1 VNAAETKFFE
11 IRDSMTM
18 IPAIGVLLNGSCG
31 PLARRAGYG
40 EIDCVLLTYLVGQRH
55 ANHDPYA
62 WGDRTM
68 KVAHDYIARHWGKLA
83 SGAVV
88 DVEYILGET
97 RKPKESEQ

>member
-1 VNAAETKFFE
+1 METKLFE

-18 IPAIGVLLNGSCG
+18 IPAVGVLVNGDSG

-40 EIDCVLLTYLVGQRH
+40 DVDCVLLTYLVGQRP
-55 ANHDPYA
+55 ANYDPYA

-68 KVAHDYIARHWGKLA
+68 TVAHDYIARHWSKLA

-88 DVEYILGET
+88 DVEHILGESRT
-97 RKPKESEQ
+97 AKRSEVG